1 MDMIEIDGLRLRCV
15 LGVGA
20 EERRDRQDV
29 VVDLAVG
36 TDADQAVALDGLDSV
51 WNYRTAAKAVV
62 AHVESSSCRTVE
74 RLAAEIARLL
84 VVEHAAP
91 YARVRVRVPGALRF
105 ADMVGVVLERRR
117 ADYRTPAGA
126 GAGVAASGSD
136 GAR

>member
-1 MDMIEIDGLRLRCV
+1 VDMIEIEGLRLRCV

-20 EERRDRQDV
+20 DERRDRQDV

-36 TDADQAVALDGLDSV
+36 TDADPTVALDGLDSV
-51 WNYRTAAKAVV
+51 WNYRTAAKAVIER
-62 AHVESSSCRTVE
+62 VESSNCRTVE

-91 YARVRVRVPGALRF
+91 FARVRVRKPGALRF
-105 ADMVGVVLERRR
+105 ADAVGVVLERRR
-117 ADYRTPAGA
+117 ADYRTPAGE
-126 GAGVAASGSD
+126 GAGVAGSRSD